1 MRVFILLSL
10 ALFSEAMVM
19 DEKVKT
25 GFVLDTASVV
35 CNYDAYYKDHPK
47 YWCQGYFRD
56 YCNIIAFTPNSTN
69 HVVLRDTGSQLIVT
83 VSCLVK
89 EDTGWYW
96 CGIQRD
102 FARDDMDFT
111 QLIVDDNGAGL
122 DSDFSSRKDSSGSK
136 NSSCRASKVVRKAGN
151 SRMSILIICVLITV
165 LEIIIIFSYLSMRKR
180 SQKIRRVA
188 SDKDLTRSPQTSQ
201 ASSVIPTPLVINKG
215 IVL

>member
-111 QLIVDDNGAGL
+111 QLIVDDNGAGDL
-122 DSDFSSRKDSSGSK
+122 EQRTKRCFLPRIVKS
-136 NSSCRASKVVRKAGN
+136 AVIP

-180 SQKIRRVA
+180 SQKIRRG
-188 SDKDLTRSPQTSQ
+188 KWPWE
-201 ASSVIPTPLVINKG
+201 I
-215 IVL
+215 